1 MKSGC
6 HFNMSQTVQFRQENR
21 QQWDRITDNLNRQV
35 FAAKK
40 EVKGDFE
47 VEIRPLKKKPS
58 QNQRAYYFG
67 VVLPVIRLAAA
78 NQEMH
83 YKSVEALDQDIR
95 EIMKDEYSLYSEVKN
110 NITGKTEIRSISLSN
125 IKGNKDMV
133 RKYIDSVILW
143 AESFFLIQIPSYRS

>member
-1 MKSGC
+1 MTQTFQ
-6 HFNMSQTVQFRQENR
+6 FNQDNTGNWIQISSNLVRNLSIIIEN
-21 QQWDRITDNLNRQV
+21 T
-35 FAAKK
+35 KK
-40 EVKGDFE
+40 DFE

-67 VVLPVIRLAAA
+67 VVLPAIRIAAA

-83 YKSVEALDQDIR
+83 YKSVDELDQDIR
-95 EIMKDEYSLYSEVKN
+95 QIMKDEYSLYIEAKN
-110 NITGKTEIRSISLSN
+110 NITGKTEMRAISLSN

-143 AESFFLIQIPSYRS
+143 AESFFLIEIPSYRL